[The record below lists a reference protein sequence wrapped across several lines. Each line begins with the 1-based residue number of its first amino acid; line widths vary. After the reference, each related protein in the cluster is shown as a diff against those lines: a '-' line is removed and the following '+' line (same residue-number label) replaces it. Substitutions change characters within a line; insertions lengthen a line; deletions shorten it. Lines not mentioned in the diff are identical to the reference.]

1 MHRSKRLLIL
11 VGVLAVVCAAAFLAT
26 RVQEQ
31 QEQVEASGETVLAID
46 TGNVASL
53 AWTSGEGE
61 YAFHKD
67 GTWLYDADEAFPVS
81 AEALEELLA
90 PFSSFNAAFVI
101 RDVTDYAQYG
111 LEEPECTIEIG
122 TADASYTIA
131 LGDMSAMDDQR
142 YVSIGD
148 GNVYLAVTDPMDA
161 FAVELS
167 DLIDNDEIP
176 QMDTVTALSLTG
188 AVEETI
194 AYVEAGGP
202 SYSDE
207 DVYFLQSGEE
217 SLPLDTDLV
226 EDYLGGI
233 RNLVLT
239 DYATYNATE
248 IELASF
254 GLNDPALTVTVE
266 YEQQAEAAEEG
277 AEPETTAGALAL
289 HIGRVEAAE
298 ESAEETDA
306 AAEETEE
313 SAEDAQDGEETAQED
328 VQYAYYLRVGDSQIV
343 YNLSD
348 ADGEALFAASYD
360 DLRHRQL
367 FWGDFDDV
375 TQATILLDNHTY
387 TLTAQTAETAE
398 TGEDADAAA
407 GSAEP
412 TAAAAA
418 EEDAEITWTC
428 NGEPVDVTGIRDKL
442 AALTAEAFTEEAPAD
457 QLEISL
463 TLDLNDEDIPQVRIQ
478 LYRYDGASCL
488 AVLDGE
494 PAALVAREDVVDL
507 MEAVRTLLLG

>member
-46 TGNVASL
+46 AGNVASL
-53 AWTSGEGE
+53 AWTSGEAE

-67 GTWLYDADEAFPVS
+67 GTWIYDADEAFPVS

-122 TADASYTIA
+122 TAEASYTIA

-188 AVEETI
+188 AVEESI

-233 RNLVLT
+233 RDLVLT

-277 AEPETTAGALAL
+277 AEPETTAGTLAL
-289 HIGRVEAAE
+289 HIGRVEEAE
-298 ESAEETDA
+298 ES
-306 AAEETEE
+306 AEETEE
-313 SAEDAQDGEETAQED
+313 SAEDAQEEA
-328 VQYAYYLRVGDSQIV
+328 QYAYYLRVGDSPIV

-348 ADGEALFAASYD
+348 ADGEALFAGSYD
-360 DLRHRQL
+360 DLRHRQV

-375 TQATILLDNHTY
+375 AQATILLDNQTY
-387 TLTAQTAETAE
+387 TLTAQTAETDETAE
-398 TGEDADAAA
+398 TGETADAAA
-407 GSAEP
+407 ESAEP
-412 TAAAAA
+412 TAAAGD
-418 EEDAEITWTC
+418 EDAEITWTC

-442 AALTAEAFTEEAPAD
+442 AALTAEEFTSEAPAD

-463 TLDLNDEDIPQVRIQ
+463 TLDLNDADVPQVRIQ

-494 PAALVAREDVVDL
+494 PTALVAREDVVNL

>member
-46 TGNVASL
+46 AGNVASL
-53 AWTSGEGE
+53 AWTSGEAE

-67 GTWLYDADEAFPVS
+67 GTWIYDADEAFPVN

-188 AVEETI
+188 AVEESI

-233 RNLVLT
+233 RGLVLT
-239 DYATYNATE
+239 DYATYNAPE

-277 AEPETTAGALAL
+277 AEPETTAGTLAL
-289 HIGRVEAAE
+289 HIGRVEEEA
-298 ESAEETDA
+298 ESAEETA
-306 AAEETEE
+306 E
-313 SAEDAQDGEETAQED
+313 SAEDISQEEA
-328 VQYAYYLRVGDSQIV
+328 QYAYYLRVGDSQIV

-348 ADGEALFAASYD
+348 ADGEALFAGSYD

-375 TQATILLDNHTY
+375 AQATILLDNQTY

-412 TAAAAA
+412 TATAAA

-428 NGEPVDVTGIRDKL
+428 NGETVDVTDLRDKL
-442 AALTAEAFTEEAPAD
+442 AALTAEAFTSEAPAD

-463 TLDLNDEDIPQVRIQ
+463 TLDLNDEDVPQVRIQ

>member
-46 TGNVASL
+46 AGNVASL
-53 AWTSGEGE
+53 AWTSGEAE

-122 TADASYTIA
+122 TAEASYAIA

-233 RNLVLT
+233 RDLVLT

-248 IELASF
+248 IELASS

-277 AEPETTAGALAL
+277 AEPETTAGTLAL
-289 HIGRVEAAE
+289 HIGRVEEAE

-313 SAEDAQDGEETAQED
+313 SAEDISQEEA
-328 VQYAYYLRVGDSQIV
+328 QYAYYLRVGDSQIV

-360 DLRHRQL
+360 DLRHRQV

-375 TQATILLDNHTY
+375 TQATILLDNQTY
-387 TLTAQTAETAE
+387 TLTAQTAETDE
-398 TGEDADAAA
+398 TADAAA
-407 GSAEP
+407 ESAEP
-412 TAAAAA
+412 TAAA
-418 EEDAEITWTC
+418 EDEDAEITWIC

-442 AALTAEAFTEEAPAD
+442 AALTAEAFTSEAPAD

-463 TLDLNDEDIPQVRIQ
+463 TLDLNNEDVPQVRIQ

>member
-11 VGVLAVVCAAAFLAT
+11 VGVLAVVCAAAFLAA

-46 TGNVASL
+46 AGNVASL
-53 AWTSGEGE
+53 AWTSGEAE

-67 GTWLYDADEAFPVS
+67 ETWIYDADEAFPVS
-81 AEALEELLA
+81 AEALEDVLGGVA
-90 PFSSFNAAFVI
+90 WVNAGGVV
-101 RDVTDYAQYG
+101 RGVTDYAQYG

-122 TADASYTIA
+122 TAEASYTIA

-188 AVEETI
+188 AVEESI

-233 RNLVLT
+233 RDLVLT

-277 AEPETTAGALAL
+277 AEPETTAGTLVL
-289 HIGRVEAAE
+289 HIGRVEEAE
-298 ESAEETDA
+298 ESAEETA
-306 AAEETEE
+306 E
-313 SAEDAQDGEETAQED
+313 SAEDISQEEA
-328 VQYAYYLRVGDSQIV
+328 QYAYYLRVGDSQIV

-348 ADGEALFAASYD
+348 ADGEALFAGSYD

-375 TQATILLDNHTY
+375 AQATILLDNQTY

-407 GSAEP
+407 ESAEP
-412 TAAAAA
+412 TATAAA
-418 EEDAEITWTC
+418 EDDAEITWIC

-442 AALTAEAFTEEAPAD
+442 AALTAEAFTSEAPAD

-463 TLDLNDEDIPQVRIQ
+463 TLDLNDEDVPQVRIQ

>member
-46 TGNVASL
+46 AGNVASL
-53 AWTSGEGE
+53 AWTSGEAE

-67 GTWLYDADEAFPVS
+67 GTWICDADEAFPVS
-81 AEALEELLA
+81 VEALEELLA

-122 TADASYTIA
+122 TAEASYTIA

-148 GNVYLAVTDPMDA
+148 GNVYLAVSDPMDA

-188 AVEETI
+188 AVEESI

-202 SYSDE
+202 SYSEE

-233 RNLVLT
+233 RSLVLT

-277 AEPETTAGALAL
+277 AEPETTAGTLAL
-289 HIGRVEAAE
+289 HIGRVEEETE

-306 AAEETEE
+306 AAEETAE
-313 SAEDAQDGEETAQED
+313 SAEDAQEEA
-328 VQYAYYLRVGDSQIV
+328 QYAYYLRVGDSPIV

-348 ADGEALFAASYD
+348 ADGEALFAGSYD
-360 DLRHRQL
+360 DLRHRQV

-375 TQATILLDNHTY
+375 AQATILLDNQTY
-387 TLTAQTAETAE
+387 TLTAQTGETDETAE
-398 TGEDADAAA
+398 TGETADAAA

-412 TAAAAA
+412 TAVAGD
-418 EEDAEITWTC
+418 EDAEITWTC

-442 AALTAEAFTEEAPAD
+442 AALTAEEFTSEAPAD

-463 TLDLNDEDIPQVRIQ
+463 TLDLNDEDVPQVRIQ

>member
-46 TGNVASL
+46 AGNVASL
-53 AWTSGEGE
+53 AWTSGEAE

-67 GTWLYDADEAFPVS
+67 ETWIYDADEAFPVS

-122 TADASYTIA
+122 TAEASYTIA

-233 RNLVLT
+233 RDLVLT

-277 AEPETTAGALAL
+277 AEPETTAGTLAL
-289 HIGRVEAAE
+289 HIGRVEETE
-298 ESAEETDA
+298 ES
-306 AAEETEE
+306 AEETEE
-313 SAEDAQDGEETAQED
+313 SAEDAQEEA
-328 VQYAYYLRVGDSQIV
+328 QYAYYLRVGDSPIV

-348 ADGEALFAASYD
+348 ADGEALFAGSYD
-360 DLRHRQL
+360 DLRHRQV

-375 TQATILLDNHTY
+375 AQATILLDNQTY
-387 TLTAQTAETAE
+387 TLTAQTGETDE
-398 TGEDADAAA
+398 TGETADAAA

-412 TAAAAA
+412 TAAA

-442 AALTAEAFTEEAPAD
+442 AALTAEEFTSEAPAD

-463 TLDLNDEDIPQVRIQ
+463 TLDLNDADVPQVRIQ

-494 PAALVAREDVVDL
+494 PTALVAREDVVNL

>member
-11 VGVLAVVCAAAFLAT
+11 VGVLAVVCAAAFLAA

-46 TGNVASL
+46 AGNVASL
-53 AWTSGEGE
+53 AWTSGEAE

-67 GTWLYDADEAFPVS
+67 GTWIYDADEAFPVN

-148 GNVYLAVTDPMDA
+148 GNVYLAVTDPMGA

-176 QMDTVTALSLTG
+176 QMDTVAALSLTG
-188 AVEETI
+188 AVEESI

-233 RNLVLT
+233 RDLVLT

-289 HIGRVEAAE
+289 HIGRVEEEAE
-298 ESAEETDA
+298 ESAEETA
-306 AAEETEE
+306 E
-313 SAEDAQDGEETAQED
+313 SAEDISQED

-375 TQATILLDNHTY
+375 TQATILLDNQTY
-387 TLTAQTAETAE
+387 TLTAQTAETDETAE
-398 TGEDADAAA
+398 TGETADAAA

-412 TAAAAA
+412 TAVAGD
-418 EEDAEITWTC
+418 EDAEITWTC

-442 AALTAEAFTEEAPAD
+442 AALTAEEFTSEAPAD

-463 TLDLNDEDIPQVRIQ
+463 TLDLNDEDVPQVRIQ

>member
-11 VGVLAVVCAAAFLAT
+11 VGVLAVVCAAAFLAA

-46 TGNVASL
+46 AGNVASL
-53 AWTSGEGE
+53 AWTSGEAE

-122 TADASYTIA
+122 TAEASYTIA

-148 GNVYLAVTDPMDA
+148 GNVYLAVSDPMDA

-188 AVEETI
+188 AVEESI

-233 RNLVLT
+233 RDLVLT
-239 DYATYNATE
+239 DYAAYNATE

-277 AEPETTAGALAL
+277 AEPETTAGTLAL
-289 HIGRVEAAE
+289 HIGRVEEAE
-298 ESAEETDA
+298 ESAEETA
-306 AAEETEE
+306 E
-313 SAEDAQDGEETAQED
+313 SAEDAQEEA
-328 VQYAYYLRVGDSQIV
+328 QYAYYLRVGDSPIV

-348 ADGEALFAASYD
+348 ADGEALFAGSYD
-360 DLRHRQL
+360 DLRHRQV

-375 TQATILLDNHTY
+375 AQATILLDNQTY
-387 TLTAQTAETAE
+387 TLTAQTGETDE
-398 TGEDADAAA
+398 TGETADAAA
-407 GSAEP
+407 ESAEP
-412 TAAAAA
+412 TAAAG
-418 EEDAEITWTC
+418 EDAEITWTC
-428 NGEPVDVTGIRDKL
+428 NGETVDVTGIRDKL
-442 AALTAEAFTEEAPAD
+442 AALTAEEFTSEAPAD

-463 TLDLNDEDIPQVRIQ
+463 TLDLNDADVPQVRIQ

>member
-53 AWTSGEGE
+53 AWTSGEAE

-67 GTWLYDADEAFPVS
+67 ETWIYDADEAFPVS

-188 AVEETI
+188 AVEESI

-233 RNLVLT
+233 RDLVLT

-277 AEPETTAGALAL
+277 AEPETTAGTLAL
-289 HIGRVEAAE
+289 HIGRVEEEAE

-306 AAEETEE
+306 AAEETGE
-313 SAEDAQDGEETAQED
+313 SAEDAQEEA
-328 VQYAYYLRVGDSQIV
+328 QYAYYLRVGDSPIV

-375 TQATILLDNHTY
+375 AQATILLDNQTY

-463 TLDLNDEDIPQVRIQ
+463 TLDRNDEDVPQVRIQ

>member
-31 QEQVEASGETVLAID
+31 QEQVEASGKTVLAID
-46 TGNVASL
+46 AGNVASL
-53 AWTSGEGE
+53 AWTSGEAE

-67 GTWLYDADEAFPVS
+67 ETWIYDADEAFPVS

-122 TADASYTIA
+122 TAEASYTIA

-148 GNVYLAVTDPMDA
+148 GNVYLAVTDPMDT

-167 DLIDNDEIP
+167 DLIDNDEIL

-202 SYSDE
+202 SYSEE

-233 RNLVLT
+233 RDLVLT

-277 AEPETTAGALAL
+277 AEPETTAGTLAL
-289 HIGRVEAAE
+289 HIGRVEEETE
-298 ESAEETDA
+298 ES
-306 AAEETEE
+306 AEETEE
-313 SAEDAQDGEETAQED
+313 SAEDAQEEA
-328 VQYAYYLRVGDSQIV
+328 QYAYYLRVGDSPIV

-348 ADGEALFAASYD
+348 ADGEALFAGSYD
-360 DLRHRQL
+360 DLRHRQV

-375 TQATILLDNHTY
+375 AQATILLDNQTY
-387 TLTAQTAETAE
+387 TLTAQTAETDE
-398 TGEDADAAA
+398 TDETADAAA
-407 GSAEP
+407 ESAEP
-412 TAAAAA
+412 TAAAG

-442 AALTAEAFTEEAPAD
+442 AALTAEAFTSEAPAD

-463 TLDLNDEDIPQVRIQ
+463 TLDLNDEDVPQVRIQ

>member
-46 TGNVASL
+46 AGNVASL
-53 AWTSGEGE
+53 AWTSGEAE

-67 GTWLYDADEAFPVS
+67 ETWLYDADEAFPVS

-122 TADASYTIA
+122 TAEASYTIA
-131 LGDMSAMDDQR
+131 FGDMSAMDDQR

-161 FAVELS
+161 FAVELP

-188 AVEETI
+188 AVEESI

-233 RNLVLT
+233 RDLVLT

-277 AEPETTAGALAL
+277 AEPETTAGTLAL
-289 HIGRVEAAE
+289 HIGRVEEEE

-313 SAEDAQDGEETAQED
+313 SAEDISQEEA
-328 VQYAYYLRVGDSQIV
+328 QYAYYLRVGDSQIV

-360 DLRHRQL
+360 DLRHRQV

-375 TQATILLDNHTY
+375 AQATILLDNQTY
-387 TLTAQTAETAE
+387 TLTAQTAETDE
-398 TGEDADAAA
+398 TADAAA
-407 GSAEP
+407 ESAEP
-412 TAAAAA
+412 TAAA
-418 EEDAEITWTC
+418 EDEDAEITWIC

-463 TLDLNDEDIPQVRIQ
+463 TLDLNDEDVPQVRIQ

>member
-46 TGNVASL
+46 AGNVASL
-53 AWTSGEGE
+53 AWTSGEAE

-67 GTWLYDADEAFPVS
+67 ETWIYDADEAFPVS

-122 TADASYTIA
+122 TADASYAIA

-161 FAVELS
+161 FSVELS

-188 AVEETI
+188 AVEESI

-233 RNLVLT
+233 RSLVLT

-266 YEQQAEAAEEG
+266 YEQQAEETEEG
-277 AEPETTAGALAL
+277 AEPETTAGTLAL
-289 HIGRVEAAE
+289 HIGRVEEETE
-298 ESAEETDA
+298 ES
-306 AAEETEE
+306 AEETEE

-328 VQYAYYLRVGDSQIV
+328 VQYAYYLRVGDSPIV

-348 ADGEALFAASYD
+348 ADGEALFAGSYD
-360 DLRHRQL
+360 DLRHRQV

-375 TQATILLDNHTY
+375 AQATILLDNQTY
-387 TLTAQTAETAE
+387 TLTAQTGET
-398 TGEDADAAA
+398 ADAAAAEEPA

-412 TAAAAA
+412 TAAA

-463 TLDLNDEDIPQVRIQ
+463 TLDLNDEDVPKVRIQ

>member
-46 TGNVASL
+46 AGNVASL
-53 AWTSGEGE
+53 AWTSGEAE

-67 GTWLYDADEAFPVS
+67 GTWIYDADEAFPVN

-122 TADASYTIA
+122 TAEASYTIA

-148 GNVYLAVTDPMDA
+148 GNVYLAVTDPIDA

-188 AVEETI
+188 AVEESI

-233 RNLVLT
+233 RDLVLT

-277 AEPETTAGALAL
+277 VEPETTAGALAL
-289 HIGRVEAAE
+289 HIGRVEEAE
-298 ESAEETDA
+298 ESAEETA
-306 AAEETEE
+306 E
-313 SAEDAQDGEETAQED
+313 SAEDISQEEA
-328 VQYAYYLRVGDSQIV
+328 QYAYYLRVGDSQIV

-375 TQATILLDNHTY
+375 AQATILLDNQTY

-407 GSAEP
+407 ESAEP
-412 TAAAAA
+412 TATAAA
-418 EEDAEITWTC
+418 EDDAEITWIC

-442 AALTAEAFTEEAPAD
+442 AALTAEAFTSEAPAD

-463 TLDLNDEDIPQVRIQ
+463 TLDRNDEDVPQVRIQ

>member
-46 TGNVASL
+46 AGNVASL
-53 AWTSGEGE
+53 AWTSGEAE

-67 GTWLYDADEAFPVS
+67 GTWIYDADEAFPVN

-122 TADASYTIA
+122 TAEASYTIA

-188 AVEETI
+188 AVEESI

-233 RNLVLT
+233 RDLVLT

-248 IELASF
+248 IELTSF

-277 AEPETTAGALAL
+277 AEPETTAGTLAL
-289 HIGRVEAAE
+289 HIGRVEE
-298 ESAEETDA
+298 E
-306 AAEETEE
+306 
-313 SAEDAQDGEETAQED
+313 AEDAQDGEETAQEEA
-328 VQYAYYLRVGDSQIV
+328 QYAYYLRVGDSQIV

-348 ADGEALFAASYD
+348 ADGEALFAGSYD

-375 TQATILLDNHTY
+375 TQATILLDNQTY
-387 TLTAQTAETAE
+387 TLTAQTGETDETAE
-398 TGEDADAAA
+398 TGETADAAA
-407 GSAEP
+407 ESAEP
-412 TAAAAA
+412 TAAAGD

-442 AALTAEAFTEEAPAD
+442 AALTAEEFTSEAPAD

-463 TLDLNDEDIPQVRIQ
+463 TLDLNDEDVPQVRIQ

-507 MEAVRTLLLG
+507 MEAVRTLMLG

>member
-46 TGNVASL
+46 AGNVASL
-53 AWTSGEGE
+53 AWTSGEAE

-67 GTWLYDADEAFPVS
+67 GTWIYDADEAFPVS

-148 GNVYLAVTDPMDA
+148 GNVYLAVSDPMDA

-188 AVEETI
+188 AVEESI

-226 EDYLGGI
+226 EDYLGEI
-233 RNLVLT
+233 RSLVLT

-248 IELASF
+248 IELASS

-277 AEPETTAGALAL
+277 AEPETTAGTLAL
-289 HIGRVEAAE
+289 HIGRVEEEE

-313 SAEDAQDGEETAQED
+313 SAEDISQEEA
-328 VQYAYYLRVGDSQIV
+328 QYAYYLRVGDSQIV

-360 DLRHRQL
+360 DLRHRQV

-375 TQATILLDNHTY
+375 AQATILLDNQTY
-387 TLTAQTAETAE
+387 TLTAQTAETDE
-398 TGEDADAAA
+398 TADAAA
-407 GSAEP
+407 ESAEP
-412 TAAAAA
+412 TAAA
-418 EEDAEITWTC
+418 EDEDAEITWIC

-463 TLDLNDEDIPQVRIQ
+463 TLDLNDEDVPQVRIQ

>member
-11 VGVLAVVCAAAFLAT
+11 VGVLAVVCAAAFLAA

-46 TGNVASL
+46 AGNVASL
-53 AWTSGEGE
+53 AWTSGEAE

-67 GTWLYDADEAFPVS
+67 ETWIYDADEAFPVS

-122 TADASYTIA
+122 TAEASYTIA

-188 AVEETI
+188 AVEESI

-233 RNLVLT
+233 RSLVLT

-277 AEPETTAGALAL
+277 AEPETTAGTLAL
-289 HIGRVEAAE
+289 HIGRVEEAE

-313 SAEDAQDGEETAQED
+313 SAEETAESAEDISQED
-328 VQYAYYLRVGDSQIV
+328 VQYAYYLRVGDSQLV

-348 ADGEALFAASYD
+348 ADGEALFAGSYD

-375 TQATILLDNHTY
+375 AQATILLDNQTY
-387 TLTAQTAETAE
+387 TLTAQTAETA
-398 TGEDADAAA
+398 DAAAAEEPA

-412 TAAAAA
+412 TATAAA
-418 EEDAEITWTC
+418 EDDAEITWIC
-428 NGEPVDVTGIRDKL
+428 NGETVDVTGIRDKL
-442 AALTAEAFTEEAPAD
+442 AALTAEAFTSEAPAD

-463 TLDLNDEDIPQVRIQ
+463 ALDLNDEDVPQVRIQ

>member
-46 TGNVASL
+46 AGNVASL
-53 AWTSGEGE
+53 AWTSGEAE

-122 TADASYTIA
+122 TAEASYTIA

-161 FAVELS
+161 FAVELP

-188 AVEETI
+188 AVEESI

-233 RNLVLT
+233 RDLVLT

-277 AEPETTAGALAL
+277 AEPETTAGTLAL
-289 HIGRVEAAE
+289 HIGRVEEEAE

-306 AAEETEE
+306 AAEETAE
-313 SAEDAQDGEETAQED
+313 SAEDISQEEA
-328 VQYAYYLRVGDSQIV
+328 QYAYYLRVGDSQIV

-348 ADGEALFAASYD
+348 ADGEALFAGSYD

-375 TQATILLDNHTY
+375 AQATILLDNQTY
-387 TLTAQTAETAE
+387 TLTAQTAQTAE
-398 TGEDADAAA
+398 TADAAA
-407 GSAEP
+407 ESAEP
-412 TAAAAA
+412 TATAAA
-418 EEDAEITWTC
+418 EDDAEITWTC
-428 NGEPVDVTGIRDKL
+428 NGETVDVTGIRDKL

-463 TLDLNDEDIPQVRIQ
+463 TLDLNDEDVPQVRIQ

>member
-53 AWTSGEGE
+53 AWTSGEAE

-67 GTWLYDADEAFPVS
+67 ETWIYDADEAFPVS

-161 FAVELS
+161 FSVELP

-188 AVEETI
+188 AVEESI

-233 RNLVLT
+233 RDLVLT

-289 HIGRVEAAE
+289 HIGRVEEEAE

-313 SAEDAQDGEETAQED
+313 SAEDAQDGED

-348 ADGEALFAASYD
+348 ADGEALFAGSYD

-375 TQATILLDNHTY
+375 AQATILLDNQTY
-387 TLTAQTAETAE
+387 TLTAQTAETDE
-398 TGEDADAAA
+398 TADAAA

-412 TAAAAA
+412 TAAA

-463 TLDLNDEDIPQVRIQ
+463 TLDLNDEDVPQVRIQ

>member
-46 TGNVASL
+46 AGNVASL
-53 AWTSGEGE
+53 AWTSGEAE

-67 GTWLYDADEAFPVS
+67 ETWIYDADEAFPVS

-122 TADASYTIA
+122 TAEASYTIA

-148 GNVYLAVTDPMDA
+148 GNVYLAVSDPMDA

-188 AVEETI
+188 AVEESI

-217 SLPLDTDLV
+217 ALPLDTDLV

-233 RNLVLT
+233 RDLVLT

-277 AEPETTAGALAL
+277 AEPETTAGTLAL
-289 HIGRVEAAE
+289 HIGRVEEAE
-298 ESAEETDA
+298 ESAEETA
-306 AAEETEE
+306 E
-313 SAEDAQDGEETAQED
+313 SAEDAQEEA
-328 VQYAYYLRVGDSQIV
+328 QYAYYLRVGDSPIV

-348 ADGEALFAASYD
+348 ADGEALFAGSYD
-360 DLRHRQL
+360 DLRHRQV

-375 TQATILLDNHTY
+375 AQATILLDNQTY
-387 TLTAQTAETAE
+387 TLTAQTGETDE
-398 TGEDADAAA
+398 TADAAA
-407 GSAEP
+407 AEEPAESAEP
-412 TAAAAA
+412 TAAAGD

-442 AALTAEAFTEEAPAD
+442 AALTAEEFTSEAPAD

-463 TLDLNDEDIPQVRIQ
+463 TLDRNDEDVPQVRIQ

-494 PAALVAREDVVDL
+494 PTALVAREDVVDL

>member
-11 VGVLAVVCAAAFLAT
+11 VGVLAVVCAAAFLAA

-46 TGNVASL
+46 AENVASL

-67 GTWLYDADEAFPVS
+67 ETWLYDADEAFPVS

-122 TADASYTIA
+122 TAEASYTIA

-188 AVEETI
+188 AVEESI
-194 AYVEAGGP
+194 AYVEEGGP

-233 RNLVLT
+233 RDLVLT

-277 AEPETTAGALAL
+277 AEPETTAGTLAL
-289 HIGRVEAAE
+289 HIGRVEEEAE
-298 ESAEETDA
+298 ESAEETA
-306 AAEETEE
+306 E
-313 SAEDAQDGEETAQED
+313 SAEDISQEEA
-328 VQYAYYLRVGDSQIV
+328 QYAYYLRVGDSQIV

-375 TQATILLDNHTY
+375 AQATILLDNQTY

-412 TAAAAA
+412 TAAA
-418 EEDAEITWTC
+418 EDEDAEITWIC
-428 NGEPVDVTGIRDKL
+428 NGETVDVTGIRDKL
-442 AALTAEAFTEEAPAD
+442 AALTAEAFTSEAPAD

-463 TLDLNDEDIPQVRIQ
+463 TLDLNDEDVPQVRIQ

>member
-46 TGNVASL
+46 AGNVASL
-53 AWTSGEGE
+53 AWTSGEAE

-67 GTWLYDADEAFPVS
+67 ETWIYDADEAFPVS

-122 TADASYTIA
+122 TAEASYTIA

-148 GNVYLAVTDPMDA
+148 GNVYLAVSDPMDA

-188 AVEETI
+188 AVEESI

-233 RNLVLT
+233 RGLVLT

-277 AEPETTAGALAL
+277 AEPETTAGTLAL
-289 HIGRVEAAE
+289 HIGRVEEEAE
-298 ESAEETDA
+298 ES
-306 AAEETEE
+306 AEETEE
-313 SAEDAQDGEETAQED
+313 SAEDAQEEAQC
-328 VQYAYYLRVGDSQIV
+328 AYYLRVGDAPIV

-375 TQATILLDNHTY
+375 AQATILLDNQTY

-412 TAAAAA
+412 TAAA
-418 EEDAEITWTC
+418 EDEDAEITWIC
-428 NGEPVDVTGIRDKL
+428 NGETVDVTGIRDKL
-442 AALTAEAFTEEAPAD
+442 AALTAEEFTDEAPAD

-463 TLDLNDEDIPQVRIQ
+463 TLDLNDEDVPQVRIQ

-488 AVLDGE
+488 AVLDGA

>member
-11 VGVLAVVCAAAFLAT
+11 VGVLAVVCAAAFLAA

-46 TGNVASL
+46 AENVASL

-67 GTWLYDADEAFPVS
+67 ETWLYDADEAFPVS

-90 PFSSFNAAFVI
+90 SFSSFNAAFVI

-122 TADASYTIA
+122 TAEASYTIA

-188 AVEETI
+188 AVEESI

-233 RNLVLT
+233 RDLVLT

-277 AEPETTAGALAL
+277 AEPETTAGTLAL
-289 HIGRVEAAE
+289 HIGRVEEAAE
-298 ESAEETDA
+298 ES
-306 AAEETEE
+306 AEETEE
-313 SAEDAQDGEETAQED
+313 SAEDAQDGEKTAQED

-375 TQATILLDNHTY
+375 TQATILLDNQTY
-387 TLTAQTAETAE
+387 TLTAQTAQTAQTAE
-398 TGEDADAAA
+398 TADAAAAEEPA

-412 TAAAAA
+412 TAAA
-418 EEDAEITWTC
+418 EDEDAEITWIC
-428 NGEPVDVTGIRDKL
+428 NGETVDVTGIRDKL

-463 TLDLNDEDIPQVRIQ
+463 TLDLNDEDVPQVRIQ

>member
-46 TGNVASL
+46 AGNVASL
-53 AWTSGEGE
+53 AWTSGEAE

-67 GTWLYDADEAFPVS
+67 ETWLYDADEAFPVS

-122 TADASYTIA
+122 TAEASYTIA
-131 LGDMSAMDDQR
+131 FGDMSAMDDQR

-188 AVEETI
+188 AVEESI

-233 RNLVLT
+233 RDLVLT

-254 GLNDPALTVTVE
+254 GLNDPTLTVTVE

-277 AEPETTAGALAL
+277 AEPETTAGTLAL
-289 HIGRVEAAE
+289 HIGRVEEAE
-298 ESAEETDA
+298 ESAEETA
-306 AAEETEE
+306 E
-313 SAEDAQDGEETAQED
+313 SAEDISQEEA
-328 VQYAYYLRVGDSQIV
+328 QYAYYLRVGDSQIV

-375 TQATILLDNHTY
+375 TQATILLDNQTY

-407 GSAEP
+407 ESAEP
-412 TAAAAA
+412 TATAAA
-418 EEDAEITWTC
+418 EDDAESTWIC

-442 AALTAEAFTEEAPAD
+442 AALTAEAFTSEAPAD

-463 TLDLNDEDIPQVRIQ
+463 TLDRNDADVPQVRIQ

>member
-46 TGNVASL
+46 AGNVASL
-53 AWTSGEGE
+53 AWTSGEAE

-67 GTWLYDADEAFPVS
+67 ETWLYDADEAFPVN

-122 TADASYTIA
+122 TAEASYTIA

-161 FAVELS
+161 FSVELS

-188 AVEETI
+188 AVEESI

-233 RNLVLT
+233 RSLVLT

-277 AEPETTAGALAL
+277 AEPETTAGTLAL
-289 HIGRVEAAE
+289 HIGRVEEEAE

-306 AAEETEE
+306 AAEETAE
-313 SAEDAQDGEETAQED
+313 SAEDISQEEA
-328 VQYAYYLRVGDSQIV
+328 QYAYYLRMGDSQIV

-348 ADGEALFAASYD
+348 ADGEALFAGSYD

-375 TQATILLDNHTY
+375 TQATILLDNQTY
-387 TLTAQTAETAE
+387 TLTAQTAET
-398 TGEDADAAA
+398 ADAAA

-418 EEDAEITWTC
+418 EDDAEITWTC
-428 NGEPVDVTGIRDKL
+428 NGETVDVTDLRDKL

-463 TLDLNDEDIPQVRIQ
+463 TLDLNNEDVPQVRIQ

>member
-46 TGNVASL
+46 AGNVASL
-53 AWTSGEGE
+53 AWTSGEAE

-67 GTWLYDADEAFPVS
+67 GTWIYDADEAFPVN

-122 TADASYTIA
+122 TAEASYTIA

-188 AVEETI
+188 AVEESI

-226 EDYLGGI
+226 EDYLGEI
-233 RNLVLT
+233 RSLVLT

-277 AEPETTAGALAL
+277 AEPETTAGTLAL
-289 HIGRVEAAE
+289 HIGRVEEEAE
-298 ESAEETDA
+298 ESAEETA
-306 AAEETEE
+306 E
-313 SAEDAQDGEETAQED
+313 SAEDISQEEA
-328 VQYAYYLRVGDSQIV
+328 QYAYYLRVGDSQIV

-348 ADGEALFAASYD
+348 ADGEALFAGSYD

-375 TQATILLDNHTY
+375 AQATILLDNQTY
-387 TLTAQTAETAE
+387 TLTAQTAETDE
-398 TGEDADAAA
+398 TADAAA

-412 TAAAAA
+412 TAAA

-428 NGEPVDVTGIRDKL
+428 NGEPMDVTGIRDKL
-442 AALTAEAFTEEAPAD
+442 AALTAEEFTSAAPAD

-463 TLDLNDEDIPQVRIQ
+463 TLDLNNEDVPQVRIQ

>member
-31 QEQVEASGETVLAID
+31 QEQVEASRETVLAID
-46 TGNVASL
+46 AGNVASL
-53 AWTSGEGE
+53 AWTSGEAE

-67 GTWLYDADEAFPVS
+67 ETWIYDADEAFPVS

-101 RDVTDYAQYG
+101 RDVTDYVQYG

-131 LGDMSAMDDQR
+131 FGDMSAMDDQR

-207 DVYFLQSGEE
+207 DVYFLQSGDE

-233 RNLVLT
+233 RDLVLT

-277 AEPETTAGALAL
+277 AEPETTAGTLAL
-289 HIGRVEAAE
+289 HIGRVE
-298 ESAEETDA
+298 
-306 AAEETEE
+306 EETEE
-313 SAEDAQDGEETAQED
+313 SAEDAQEEA
-328 VQYAYYLRVGDSQIV
+328 QYAYYLRVGDSPIV

-348 ADGEALFAASYD
+348 ADGEALFAGSYD
-360 DLRHRQL
+360 DLRHRQV

-375 TQATILLDNHTY
+375 AQATILLDNQTY
-387 TLTAQTAETAE
+387 TLTAQTGETDE
-398 TGEDADAAA
+398 TADAAA

-412 TAAAAA
+412 TAAAGD
-418 EEDAEITWTC
+418 EDAEITWTC

-442 AALTAEAFTEEAPAD
+442 AALTAEEFTSEAPAD

-463 TLDLNDEDIPQVRIQ
+463 TLDLNDEDVPQVRIQ

>member
-46 TGNVASL
+46 AGNVASL
-53 AWTSGEGE
+53 AWTSGEAE

-67 GTWLYDADEAFPVS
+67 ETWIYDADEAFPVS

-122 TADASYTIA
+122 TAEASYAIA

-188 AVEETI
+188 AVEESI

-217 SLPLDTDLV
+217 SLPLNTDLV

-233 RNLVLT
+233 RDLVLT

-277 AEPETTAGALAL
+277 AEPETTAGTLAL
-289 HIGRVEAAE
+289 HIGRVEEAE

-313 SAEDAQDGEETAQED
+313 SAEDISQEEA
-328 VQYAYYLRVGDSQIV
+328 QYAYYLRVGDSQIV

-360 DLRHRQL
+360 DLRHRQV

-375 TQATILLDNHTY
+375 AQATILLDNQTY
-387 TLTAQTAETAE
+387 TLTAQTAETDE
-398 TGEDADAAA
+398 TADAAA
-407 GSAEP
+407 ESAEP
-412 TAAAAA
+412 TAAA
-418 EEDAEITWTC
+418 EDEDAEITWIC

-463 TLDLNDEDIPQVRIQ
+463 TLDLNDEDVPQVRIQ

>member
-46 TGNVASL
+46 AGNVASL
-53 AWTSGEGE
+53 AWTSGEAE

-188 AVEETI
+188 AVEESI
-194 AYVEAGGP
+194 AYVEEGGP
-202 SYSDE
+202 SCSDE

-233 RNLVLT
+233 RDLVLT

-277 AEPETTAGALAL
+277 AEPETTAGTLAL
-289 HIGRVEAAE
+289 HIGRVEEAAE

-348 ADGEALFAASYD
+348 ADGEALFAGSYD
-360 DLRHRQL
+360 DLRHRQV

-375 TQATILLDNHTY
+375 TQATILLDNQTY
-387 TLTAQTAETAE
+387 TLTAQTAETA
-398 TGEDADAAA
+398 DAAAAEEPA

-412 TAAAAA
+412 TAAA
-418 EEDAEITWTC
+418 EDEDAEITWTC

-442 AALTAEAFTEEAPAD
+442 AALTAEEFTSEAPAD

-463 TLDLNDEDIPQVRIQ
+463 TLDRNDADVPQVRIQ

>member
-11 VGVLAVVCAAAFLAT
+11 VGVLAVVCAVAFLAT

-46 TGNVASL
+46 AGNVASL

-131 LGDMSAMDDQR
+131 LGDMSAVDDQR

-188 AVEETI
+188 AVEESI

-233 RNLVLT
+233 RDLVLT

-277 AEPETTAGALAL
+277 AEPETTAGTLAL
-289 HIGRVEAAE
+289 HIGRVEEEAE
-298 ESAEETDA
+298 ESAEETA
-306 AAEETEE
+306 E
-313 SAEDAQDGEETAQED
+313 SAEDISQEEA
-328 VQYAYYLRVGDSQIV
+328 QYAYYLRVGDSQIV

-360 DLRHRQL
+360 DLRHRQV

-375 TQATILLDNHTY
+375 AQATILLDNQTY

-407 GSAEP
+407 ESAEP
-412 TAAAAA
+412 TATAAA
-418 EEDAEITWTC
+418 EDDAEITWIC
-428 NGEPVDVTGIRDKL
+428 NGETVDVTGIRDKL

-463 TLDLNDEDIPQVRIQ
+463 TLDLNDEDVPQVRIQ

>member
-46 TGNVASL
+46 AGNVASL
-53 AWTSGEGE
+53 AWTSGEAE

-67 GTWLYDADEAFPVS
+67 GTWIYDADEAFPVS

-122 TADASYTIA
+122 TAEASYTIA

-233 RNLVLT
+233 RDLVLT

-266 YEQQAEAAEEG
+266 HEQQAEAAEEG
-277 AEPETTAGALAL
+277 AEPETTAGTLAL
-289 HIGRVEAAE
+289 HIGRVEE
-298 ESAEETDA
+298 EAEET
-306 AAEETEE
+306 AEETAE
-313 SAEDAQDGEETAQED
+313 SAEDISQEEA
-328 VQYAYYLRVGDSQIV
+328 QYAYYLRVGDSQIV

-348 ADGEALFAASYD
+348 ADGEALFAGSYD

-375 TQATILLDNHTY
+375 AQATILLDNQTY

-407 GSAEP
+407 ESAEP

-418 EEDAEITWTC
+418 EDDAEITWTC
-428 NGEPVDVTGIRDKL
+428 NGETVDVTGIRDKL

-463 TLDLNDEDIPQVRIQ
+463 TLDLNDEDVPQVRIQ

>member
-46 TGNVASL
+46 AGNVASL
-53 AWTSGEGE
+53 AWTSGEAE

-67 GTWLYDADEAFPVS
+67 ETWLYDADEAFPVS

-176 QMDTVTALSLTG
+176 QMDTVTTLSLTG
-188 AVEETI
+188 AVEESI

-233 RNLVLT
+233 RDLVLT

-277 AEPETTAGALAL
+277 AEPETTAGTLAL
-289 HIGRVEAAE
+289 HIGRVEEEAE
-298 ESAEETDA
+298 ESAEETA
-306 AAEETEE
+306 E
-313 SAEDAQDGEETAQED
+313 SAEDISQEEA
-328 VQYAYYLRVGDSQIV
+328 QYAYYLRVGDSQIV

-375 TQATILLDNHTY
+375 AQATILLDNQTY

-407 GSAEP
+407 ESAEP
-412 TAAAAA
+412 TATAAA
-418 EEDAEITWTC
+418 EDDAEITWIC

-442 AALTAEAFTEEAPAD
+442 AALTAEAFTSEAPAD

-463 TLDLNDEDIPQVRIQ
+463 TLDRNDEDVPQVRIQ

>member
-46 TGNVASL
+46 AGNVASL
-53 AWTSGEGE
+53 AWTSGEAE

-67 GTWLYDADEAFPVS
+67 GTWIYDADEAFPVS

-148 GNVYLAVTDPMDA
+148 GNVYLAVSDPMDA

-188 AVEETI
+188 AVEESI

-233 RNLVLT
+233 RDLVLT

-277 AEPETTAGALAL
+277 AEPETTAGTIAL
-289 HIGRVEAAE
+289 HIGRVEEEAE

-313 SAEDAQDGEETAQED
+313 SAEDAQEEA
-328 VQYAYYLRVGDSQIV
+328 QYAYYLRVGDSQIV

-348 ADGEALFAASYD
+348 ADGEALFAGSYD

-375 TQATILLDNHTY
+375 AQATILLDNQTY

-418 EEDAEITWTC
+418 EDDAEITWIC
-428 NGEPVDVTGIRDKL
+428 NGETVDVTGIRDKL

-463 TLDLNDEDIPQVRIQ
+463 TLDLNDEDVPQVRIQ

>member
-46 TGNVASL
+46 AGNVASL
-53 AWTSGEGE
+53 AWTSGEAE

-67 GTWLYDADEAFPVS
+67 GTWIYDADEAFPVS

-111 LEEPECTIEIG
+111 LDEPECTIEIG

-161 FAVELS
+161 FSVELP

-188 AVEETI
+188 AVEESI

-233 RNLVLT
+233 RDLVLT

-289 HIGRVEAAE
+289 HIGRVEEEAE
-298 ESAEETDA
+298 ES
-306 AAEETEE
+306 AEETEE

-375 TQATILLDNHTY
+375 AQATILLDNQTY

-412 TAAAAA
+412 TATAAA
-418 EEDAEITWTC
+418 EDDAEITWTC

-442 AALTAEAFTEEAPAD
+442 AALTAEAFTDEAPAD

-463 TLDLNDEDIPQVRIQ
+463 TLDLNNEDVPQVRIQ

>member
-46 TGNVASL
+46 AGNVASL
-53 AWTSGEGE
+53 AWTSGEAE

-67 GTWLYDADEAFPVS
+67 GTWIYDADEAFPVN

-122 TADASYTIA
+122 TAEASYTIA

-148 GNVYLAVTDPMDA
+148 GNVYLAVTDPIDA

-188 AVEETI
+188 AVEESI

-233 RNLVLT
+233 RDLVLT

-277 AEPETTAGALAL
+277 VEPETTAGALAL
-289 HIGRVEAAE
+289 HIGRVEEAE
-298 ESAEETDA
+298 ESAEETA
-306 AAEETEE
+306 E
-313 SAEDAQDGEETAQED
+313 SAEDISQEEA
-328 VQYAYYLRVGDSQIV
+328 QYAYYLRVGDSQIV

-375 TQATILLDNHTY
+375 AQATILLDNQTY

-407 GSAEP
+407 ESAEP
-412 TAAAAA
+412 TATAAA
-418 EEDAEITWTC
+418 EDDAEITWIC

-442 AALTAEAFTEEAPAD
+442 AALTAEAFTSEAPAD

-463 TLDLNDEDIPQVRIQ
+463 TLDLNDEDVPQVRIQ